1 MTMLPIQFARYVMN
15 TRRLFLLALLTLCL
29 PTVGAAQEQIWTDGG
44 TDGFDEDDPLTF
56 GAFAELAEN
65 VSPAVV
71 YLRVTVS
78 VGGAGLPGVG
88 EARGEGSG
96 FIIHE
101 DGLVVTNHHVV
112 EDARRITVVTL
123 DGEEY
128 PAEVVGTDPRT
139 DIALVRMETDR
150 RLPVAAL
157 GESSDLRVGDW
168 VVAIGNPLGLEH
180 SVTVGIVSALG
191 RRDIRPEGRD
201 LIEDFIQTDASI
213 NPGNSG
219 GPLLDINGNVV
230 GVNSAVNIAANG
242 IGFAIPIDMVKAL
255 LPQLLTGEV
264 IRSYLGVRTGSVPD
278 ELREELELRA
288 EAGAYVVEVVD
299 GSPASL
305 AGLRRGDVI
314 VEFGGSEIGEPREL
328 SWLASTA
335 GVGAEVH
342 VSILRNGDTEEL
354 DVTMGRLPGSGSP
367 VGPIG
372 ASGPTAEAFG
382 TTVANVTPDVAND
395 LGVPDGVGV
404 VVVGLRPDSEAA
416 RAGLLRNDVVV
427 MVGEEAVASIEQF
440 EVASSALEEG
450 QLIRLRVRRGST
462 TVFVAFFP

>member
-1 MTMLPIQFARYVMN
+1 MNIQH
-15 TRRLFLLALLTLCL
+15 LLALALVALIL
-29 PTVGAAQEQIWTDGG
+29 PASGAAQEQIWTDGG
-44 TDGFDEDDPLTF
+44 DGGFDDDDPLTF

-112 EDARRITVVTL
+112 EDARLITVVTL
-123 DGEEY
+123 DGDEY

-139 DIALVRMETDR
+139 DIALVRMQTDR
-150 RLPVAAL
+150 RLPVAPL

-180 SVTVGIVSALG
+180 SVTAGIVSALG

-255 LPQLLTGEV
+255 LPQLMTGEV
-264 IRSYLGVRTGSVPD
+264 VRSYLGVRTGSVPD
-278 ELREELELRA
+278 ELRADYGLRTEE
-288 EAGAYVVEVVD
+288 GAYVVEVVE
-299 GSPASL
+299 GSPASQ
-305 AGLRRGDVI
+305 AGLLRGDVI
-314 VEFGGSEIGEPREL
+314 VEFGGSDIGEPREL

-335 GVGAEVH
+335 GVGTEVE
-342 VSILRNGDTEEL
+342 VTVLRDGDREDLE
-354 DVTMGRLPGSGSP
+354 VTMGRLPGSGSA

-382 TTVANVTPDVAND
+382 TRVANVTPDVAND

-404 VVVGLRPDSEAA
+404 VVVWLRSDSEAA
-416 RAGLLRNDVVV
+416 HAGLQRNDVIV

-440 EVASSALEEG
+440 EAASSALEAG
-450 QLIRLRVRRGST
+450 QLVRLRVRRGST